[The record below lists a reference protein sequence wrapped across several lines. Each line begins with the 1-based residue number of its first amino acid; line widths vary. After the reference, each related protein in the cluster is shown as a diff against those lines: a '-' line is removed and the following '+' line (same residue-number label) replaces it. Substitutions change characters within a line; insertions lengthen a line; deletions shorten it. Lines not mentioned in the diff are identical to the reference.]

1 VLKVLRE
8 TGVNTDPQGR
18 AISELNEVLEG
29 INETLDQVDERGAI
43 KRLKDI
49 RYEFNPKYFDYSL
62 AAESI
67 FRKVMTCVS
76 LETLSLSSIH
86 IALDYSVDI
95 NSLQITDVKSRK
107 ENIFRGTNKRVE
119 TIYFGKRASRNHI
132 IIYDKKLENE
142 NNDSI
147 DQYPDEKNV
156 TRFEA
161 RLKNN
166 YARDF
171 LTGEFNPFEGI
182 IISDDFE
189 GSVLADDSLTDSQAG
204 KILLYFRHPDRLHR
218 TSSATKK
225 RFQAM
230 MKSYAGL
237 HLNVAGDYIEQKN
250 SLVGELESWFKPLS
264 KQQYTKIQ

>member
-1 VLKVLRE
+1 KKYGYTFVYIHPTGAGYIEISQKTIDYDVDMLRKERNKLWRVLKVFRE

-107 ENIFRGTNKRVE
+107 E
-119 TIYFGKRASRNHI
+119 
-132 IIYDKKLENE
+132 
-142 NNDSI
+142 
-147 DQYPDEKNV
+147 
-156 TRFEA
+156 
-161 RLKNN
+161 
-166 YARDF
+166 
-171 LTGEFNPFEGI
+171 
-182 IISDDFE
+182 
-189 GSVLADDSLTDSQAG
+189 
-204 KILLYFRHPDRLHR
+204 
-218 TSSATKK
+218 
-225 RFQAM
+225 
-230 MKSYAGL
+230 
-237 HLNVAGDYIEQKN
+237 
-250 SLVGELESWFKPLS
+250 
-264 KQQYTKIQ
+264 

>member
-1 VLKVLRE
+1 
-8 TGVNTDPQGR
+8 
-18 AISELNEVLEG
+18 
-29 INETLDQVDERGAI
+29 
-43 KRLKDI
+43 
-49 RYEFNPKYFDYSL
+49 
-62 AAESI
+62 
-67 FRKVMTCVS
+67 
-76 LETLSLSSIH
+76 
-86 IALDYSVDI
+86 
-95 NSLQITDVKSRK
+95 
-107 ENIFRGTNKRVE
+107 
-119 TIYFGKRASRNHI
+119 
-132 IIYDKKLENE
+132 
-142 NNDSI
+142 
-147 DQYPDEKNV
+147 
-156 TRFEA
+156 

-237 HLNVAGDYIEQKN
+237 HLNVAGD
-250 SLVGELESWFKPLS
+250 
-264 KQQYTKIQ
+264 